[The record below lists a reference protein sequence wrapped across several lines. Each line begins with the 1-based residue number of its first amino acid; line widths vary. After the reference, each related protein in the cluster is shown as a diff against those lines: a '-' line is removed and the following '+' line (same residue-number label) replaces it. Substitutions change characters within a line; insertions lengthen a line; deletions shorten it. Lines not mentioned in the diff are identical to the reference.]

1 MPRAGKGRAD
11 VAGYIEE
18 GHHLVSVLIRS
29 PLLSPPATLLFSPL
43 FMMRLL
49 SSLHIYRELMNRKVQ
64 GIPCGQLLG

>member
-29 PLLSPPATLLFSPL
+29 PLLSPPATLFLPFIYDA
-43 FMMRLL
+43 
-49 SSLHIYRELMNRKVQ
+49 SSFFPSHF
-64 GIPCGQLLG
+64 